1 MQTKLLDLTFL
12 FVKSQTGGRRKDE
25 GWKYWWYNQNYKSKL
40 QKWKSKKKR
49 I

>member
-25 GWKYWWYNQNYKSKL
+25 G
-40 QKWKSKKKR
+40 
-49 I
+49 